1 MCNDDELISEYDREI
16 GNRMVLRNVIKDT
29 LEEGRIIG
37 VKEGKSIGVKEG
49 RMENSILTVKK
60 MLKEKLPYDTISRI
74 SGLTIDEIKKLE
86 NQE

>member
-29 LEEGRIIG
+29 LEEGRN
-37 VKEGKSIGVKEG
+37 IGVKEG
-49 RMENSILTVKK
+49 RSIGVKENSILIVKK

-74 SGLTIDEIKKLE
+74 SGLKIEEIKKLE
-86 NQE
+86 HQE